1 MQTDIRKMVEGLRPT
16 ADFRSKVE
24 ATISALNV
32 RIEDIIV
39 ADEEDRQEVEELTE
53 LSDFWSTVLTNMD
66 KE

>member
-1 MQTDIRKMVEGLRPT
+1 MMIEGLRPM
-16 ADFRSKVE
+16 AEFRSKVE

-39 ADEEDRQEVEELTE
+39 ADEEDRQEVEHLTE